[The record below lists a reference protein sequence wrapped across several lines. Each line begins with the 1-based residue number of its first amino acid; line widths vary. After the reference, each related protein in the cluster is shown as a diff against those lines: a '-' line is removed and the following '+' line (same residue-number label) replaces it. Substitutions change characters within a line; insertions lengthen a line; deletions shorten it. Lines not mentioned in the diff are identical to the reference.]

1 MNQPNRPKG
10 PAVPPEAQDGPSA
23 LADGASGSGLPAMA
37 ALTLEAPEEL
47 TDDDLA
53 ARANVGFA
61 LDLEPFL
68 PGPAV
73 GSEVVLLET
82 DPEAARRLGV
92 RMDVGIAAVAPPPF
106 AAAVVLEQ
114 APPPTLDQVDPVGA
128 AAAPPLVD
136 RAPPQEDLPD
146 VDVEPVLEPPPPAF
160 EPASRREVHAS
171 PSWDAPPGLAASP
184 AWMPPPPAPAVVLPP
199 PVLTPPPPMVDPP
212 RPRGAPSLAPPVAA
226 GVRVYPL
233 AWAWA
238 GLGLAPQFGG
248 RAGARPA
255 PERGGAAEPKAAM
268 EDLLDLAAVGKGADG
283 VTEMLLI
290 FKEDVL
296 RGLTATLRMEKEGM
310 RAHFVAPDETV
321 RRYVES
327 TAEDLLARMR
337 RRGLKVAGW
346 TVVVGG

>member
-10 PAVPPEAQDGPSA
+10 PAAPPEAQDGPNA
-23 LADGASGSGLPAMA
+23 LADGVSGSGLPAMA

-47 TDDDLA
+47 TDDDMA

-92 RMDVGIAAVAPPPF
+92 RMDVGIAAVTPALF
-106 AAAVVLEQ
+106 TCAVALEQ
-114 APPPTLDQVDPVGA
+114 APPPPPDQRDPDAAVGA
-128 AAAPPLVD
+128 APLVD
-136 RAPPQEDLPD
+136 VAPPQDLPD
-146 VDVEPVLEPPPPAF
+146 VDVEPVLEPPPSAF
-160 EPASRREVHAS
+160 ATDAHREPEAASR
-171 PSWDAPPGLAASP
+171 SWDAPPGLAASP
-184 AWMPPPPAPAVVLPP
+184 AWMPPPPAPVVAPPP
-199 PVLTPPPPMVDPP
+199 PVLTPPPAMVDPP